1 MYFCLKSA
9 YSGQTNTKW
18 YSSSR
23 SFMSQNVHLRS
34 FRSNLLFEYRQ
45 REELVNFF
53 IAVKSVVETKRAYC
67 NHLNVRDAPDRLT
80 VWKIVKKF
88 RTERTVHNVNKGRSG
103 SVFTN
108 HSLERSLSY
117 SPDFSIFRSI

>member
-34 FRSNLLFEYRQ
+34 FRSNLLFEYRPVSINNLCDE
-45 REELVNFF
+45 RR
-53 IAVKSVVETKRAYC
+53 KRYKA
-67 NHLNVRDAPDRLT
+67 ARLLM
-80 VWKIVKKF
+80 
-88 RTERTVHNVNKGRSG
+88 GRIS
-103 SVFTN
+103 
-108 HSLERSLSY
+108 RY
-117 SPDFSIFRSI
+117 FSN